1 MQDFMIQNYELLFVV
16 GTLGAIVSFSLL
28 LISVIRGYKSLRIIS
43 GMLICAFVVTFSTGI
58 AFGYYNYENSKK
70 IVKEVPEEPPLSSG
84 AIDDPI
90 VITEKSFSEDDTY
103 YYSEFEIKNN
113 TNLEISKISFDVLFT
128 DKFTQADLA
137 HTEHLFLLDSVIP
150 PKKPVIKNYIWK
162 KYFNNKKLDSS
173 NAKLVKIQNLVCYA
187 NVNGQEQTF
196 KLDDLKKLGNSIK

>member
-1 MQDFMIQNYELLFVV
+1 MQNLMLQNYELLFVV
-16 GTLGAIVSFSLL
+16 GTLGTIVSFCLL
-28 LISVIRGYKSLRIIS
+28 LISVIRGYKALRIIS

-70 IVKEVPEEPPLSSG
+70 IVKEIPEEPLSSG
-84 AIDDPI
+84 AVNDPI

-150 PKKPVIKNYIWK
+150 PKKTVIKNYIWK
-162 KYFNNKKLDSS
+162 KYSSNEKLYSS
-173 NAKLVKIQNLVCYA
+173 NAKLVKIQNLVCFS
-187 NVNGQEQTF
+187 NVNGSEQSF
-196 KLDDLKKLGNSIK
+196 KLADLKSLGKNTK